1 VTIRSAMSALTRRHP
16 AGAGLACAALVLM
29 LPAAMAQ
36 PAPAAASVDELIIA
50 PLLEELSSAPLPSM
64 RLASLEGHEGWRVTA
79 PSIDTEAAFLARSAL
94 SSASPSDIR
103 FALGA
108 FSAPQAVIG
117 RTPSG
122 GYVSL
127 AVADSEYFDPVT
139 AALTPD
145 GIDTPA
151 WMFSADRERRSRAV
165 VLRYEGRFDSFGG
178 ADGLDVGLM
187 PRAGLSMGDRGSATE
202 FGATVRL
209 GQYLHEEADGRG
221 GWWLFAGADRQ
232 AVIYEPGTRF
242 DIRTALTL
250 QPYAMVGDAHV
261 WRRPLL
267 CLCAA
272 RDQLV
277 NADPVLGRG

>member
-1 VTIRSAMSALTRRHP
+1 
-16 AGAGLACAALVLM
+16 M
-29 LPAAMAQ
+29 LPAAAAQ
-36 PAPAAASVDELIIA
+36 PVPAAASVDELIIA
-50 PLLEELSSAPLPSM
+50 PLLEELSSAPLPSL

-79 PSIDTEAAFLARSAL
+79 PSIDTDAAYLASSAL

-108 FSAPQAVIG
+108 FSAPQTVIG

-122 GYVSL
+122 GYVTL
-127 AVADSEYFDPVT
+127 AVSDNDYLNPVT

-145 GIDTPA
+145 GIDVPA
-151 WMFSADRERRSRAV
+151 WMFSADRERSRAV
-165 VLRYEGRFDSFGG
+165 ALRYEGRFDSFGG

-202 FGATVRL
+202 FGATVRV
-209 GQYLHEEADGRG
+209 GHYLHEEADGRG

-250 QPYAMVGDAHV
+250 QPYAMVGDAQAGV
-261 WRRPLL
+261 AMRMYGADLSLAYVRRETNWSMPTQSWEEVEDF
-267 CLCAA
+267 AA
-272 RDQLV
+272 FSLTIR
-277 NADPVLGRG
+277 R